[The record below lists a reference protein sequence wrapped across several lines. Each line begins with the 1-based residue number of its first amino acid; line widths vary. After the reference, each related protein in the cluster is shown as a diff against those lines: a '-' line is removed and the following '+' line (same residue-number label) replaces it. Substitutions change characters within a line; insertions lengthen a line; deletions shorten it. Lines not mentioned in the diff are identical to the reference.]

1 MEQVRFKRKTVDLDE
16 MEKQQS
22 KKRFRRNFFYVS
34 LFLSVLIIF
43 LGTAFFVFF
52 RVKDISVTGNSMYT
66 DEEIIIASGIEE
78 KVNMFSFSGRSVEE
92 SIKSALPY
100 VGKVTVKR
108 DLPSGV
114 VIEIEE
120 EKTVMYTML
129 NGDYYL
135 LSDELTVLSVS
146 NKISS
151 VPAGAIKLVTGSV
164 DRCLVGQ
171 PLTFMDERTR
181 DSILEMYSVLSANEM
196 EYYIREINI
205 ASRFDISMQYTDRFD
220 VYIGDMDNFELK
232 IPFLAKVIDELY
244 DDDKGS
250 IDLSSH
256 TEATVALE

>member
-22 KKRFRRNFFYVS
+22 RKRFRRNMFYVF
-34 LFLSVLIIF
+34 LFLSIMILF

-52 RVKDISVTGNSMYT
+52 RVKDISVTGNSIYT
-66 DEEIIIASGIEE
+66 DEEIILASGIETD
-78 KVNMFSFSGRSVEE
+78 KNMFSFSGKSVEE
-92 SIKSALPY
+92 EIKALLPY
-100 VGKVTVKR
+100 VGSVTVKR

-120 EKTVMYTML
+120 EKAAMYTVL

-135 LSDELTVLSVS
+135 LSEELTVLSVS
-146 NKISS
+146 NKLSS
-151 VPAGAIKLVTGSV
+151 VPGGAIKIIAGSV

-181 DSILEMYSVLSANEM
+181 DSILEMYAVLSENEM
-196 EYYIREINI
+196 EYNIREINI
-205 ASRFDISMQYTDRFD
+205 TSRFDISMQYTDRFS

-232 IPFLAKVIDELY
+232 IPFLAKVINELY
-244 DDDKGS
+244 EDDKGS
-250 IDLSSH
+250 IDLSSYK
-256 TEATVALE
+256 EATVALE

>member
-22 KKRFRRNFFYVS
+22 KKRFRRNFFYAS
-34 LFLSVLIIF
+34 LFLTVLLLF

-52 RVKDISVTGNSMYT
+52 RVKEISVTGNSMYT
-66 DEEIIIASGIEE
+66 DEEIILASGIEE
-78 KVNMFSFSGRSVEE
+78 KANMFSFSEKSVEQ
-92 SIKSALPY
+92 SIKDSLPY
-100 VGKVTVKR
+100 VGSVTVKR
-108 DLPSGV
+108 DLPSGI

-120 EKTVMYTML
+120 EKTVMYTVL

-135 LSDELTVLSVS
+135 LSVS
-146 NKISS
+146 SKISS
-151 VPAGAIKLVTGSV
+151 VPSGAIKLITGSV
-164 DRCLVGQ
+164 NRCLVGQ

-181 DSILEMYSVLSANEM
+181 DSILEMYSVLSDNEM

-220 VYIGDMDNFELK
+220 VYIGDMDNFEIK

-244 DDDKGS
+244 EDDKGS